1 MQHFDMAVN
10 LLDAIL
16 AAHAATGDGLT
27 ASIACAKPGCA
38 KPGLTG
44 GAVKFIIQLPRRYLY
59 EAAGFP
65 GRSRH

>member
-1 MQHFDMAVN
+1 MRRFDMAIN

-27 ASIACAKPGCA
+27 ASITCA

-44 GAVKFIIQLPRRYLY
+44 AAVKFIIQLPRRYLY